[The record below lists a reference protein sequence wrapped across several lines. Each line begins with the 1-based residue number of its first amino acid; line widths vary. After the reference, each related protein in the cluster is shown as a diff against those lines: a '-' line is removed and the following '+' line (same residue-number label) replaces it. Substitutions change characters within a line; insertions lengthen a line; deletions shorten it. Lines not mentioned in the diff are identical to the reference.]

1 MKLVFAG
8 LLLGVAIVSQAEYA
22 RPEEPSADISH
33 LIQQLHDPDLD
44 RRRDAARELSKIS
57 PLPPE
62 GINVMASLLE
72 QPNQDYVIQNSAFNV
87 LCNDGASAVSVA
99 TRLAHSTDKSRSQ
112 QGLALLECLA
122 PRDKD
127 VWPIL
132 IGIYKQN
139 PAGNAIEKL
148 AAAGRPVLPLMIEAI
163 TNGDPTMRS
172 GSILTIYQIIGKTRT
187 MSPEYDARHHFV
199 PITPDDLAPAKA
211 EFAAAL
217 HDPNPRARAAAAVAL
232 NYADPKD
239 QRPLPIL
246 TDLVSERNV
255 EFIGAAIQGLKD
267 AGSLAR
273 PAVPALEHVLATD
286 SDVVLKWQT
295 ASALAQIEGQGACA
309 PLERA
314 IVTNKDSR
322 DGFVPTIVAIRPPCP
337 RLIPTLI
344 ETFRDEREYA
354 SLSRTVMALADM
366 GPAAVPAL
374 AASLKSHNLY
384 VRQNAAET
392 LAAMKPLPPDA
403 VSALQYALQDRNS
416 DVRNTAIS
424 ALRTAGGEAQRDVE
438 AAEKRDQ
445 QAATEKPKLDN
456 HTYTRKQIMAQIPPD
471 DEYMYPQTLHYI
483 LPVTKDRAADAKL
496 LLTVHSGKDRPDR
509 LVIWKKVGPDSY
521 QQEREMHTDDILLDD
536 RYDRPF
542 TFRAKYDYITGK
554 GRSQKDGFFFDV
566 PISGWRHE
574 DDNIFVVEG
583 DEAIPVNLDSPYG
596 SPSGANDFRGGK
608 LEFSEN
614 VYDKYDPTC
623 CPTGGEITG
632 TYKIVEDTTKTP
644 PLWKI
649 VVATTTSTPP
659 TLHSSSNH

>member
-1 MKLVFAG
+1 
-8 LLLGVAIVSQAEYA
+8 
-22 RPEEPSADISH
+22 
-33 LIQQLHDPDLD
+33 
-44 RRRDAARELSKIS
+44 
-57 PLPPE
+57 
-62 GINVMASLLE
+62 
-72 QPNQDYVIQNSAFNV
+72 
-87 LCNDGASAVSVA
+87 
-99 TRLAHSTDKSRSQ
+99 
-112 QGLALLECLA
+112 
-122 PRDKD
+122 
-127 VWPIL
+127 
-132 IGIYKQN
+132 
-139 PAGNAIEKL
+139 
-148 AAAGRPVLPLMIEAI
+148 
-163 TNGDPTMRS
+163 
-172 GSILTIYQIIGKTRT
+172 
-187 MSPEYDARHHFV
+187 
-199 PITPDDLAPAKA
+199 
-211 EFAAAL
+211 
-217 HDPNPRARAAAAVAL
+217 
-232 NYADPKD
+232 
-239 QRPLPIL
+239 
-246 TDLVSERNV
+246 
-255 EFIGAAIQGLKD
+255 
-267 AGSLAR
+267 
-273 PAVPALEHVLATD
+273 
-286 SDVVLKWQT
+286 
-295 ASALAQIEGQGACA
+295 
-309 PLERA
+309 
-314 IVTNKDSR
+314 
-322 DGFVPTIVAIRPPCP
+322 
-337 RLIPTLI
+337 
-344 ETFRDEREYA
+344 
-354 SLSRTVMALADM
+354 
-366 GPAAVPAL
+366 
-374 AASLKSHNLY
+374 
-384 VRQNAAET
+384 
-392 LAAMKPLPPDA
+392 MKPLPPDA

-583 DEAIPVNLDSPYG
+583 NEAIPVNLDSPYG